1 MIFEIV
7 PVSKIAWTKS
17 DSKHPVGGGEDM
29 PPGRKGERRF
39 WRKMESKRLAK
50 RRDGCADSIP
60 GKSP

>member
-29 PPGRKGERRF
+29 SPGRKGERRF
-39 WRKMESKRLAK
+39 WRKIEGKKLAK
-50 RRDGCADSIP
+50 RQCGWTDSIP
-60 GKSP
+60 GKSQ